1 MKHWSFLRAELLWR
15 CFAGCLAFGHAVAF
29 SAFAQEDE
37 LPAAT
42 PKATAETSIL
52 MPPGKFLVVQGLRM
66 HMYCAGSGYPAVM
79 IDGGIGASSL
89 EWIPVLEG
97 AAVTTRVCVWDRP
110 GYGWS
115 DAGPAPRTT
124 PQVAD
129 ELLDLLK
136 ASGIAGPWVL
146 VGHSF
151 GGFTVRYL
159 AARHPGEVAA
169 LLLVESST
177 PTTEVV
183 ASRGP
188 RRASPL
194 VEQPKVSAAG
204 MPRTREELASY
215 LNTRRKAILTQMD
228 ELKHFHAS
236 SEAVQQAGKVPEVP
250 LIVLERGTRLWPA
263 GAEGGAAEQA
273 WHSAQADLA
282 RLTPHGELRTI
293 PNVGHS
299 PHVDRPDVVAAAI
312 RELVQ
317 RVRERMQISGPV
329 AEAVAT
335 ETTTKH

>member
-1 MKHWSFLRAELLWR
+1 MKHLSLLRCGLLWR
-15 CFAGCLAFGHAVAF
+15 CFAGCLAFGYAVALP
-29 SAFAQEDE
+29 ALAQEDE
-37 LPAAT
+37 SPVTT
-42 PKATAETSIL
+42 PPATAETNIL
-52 MPPGKFLVVQGLRM
+52 VPPGKFLVVQGLRM
-66 HMYCAGSGYPAVM
+66 HMHCVGSGYPAVM

-97 AAVTTRVCVWDRP
+97 AASTTRVCVWDRP

-129 ELLDLLK
+129 ELLDLMK
-136 ASGIAGPWVL
+136 ASEIAGPWVL

-159 AARHPGEVAA
+159 AARHPAEVAA

-204 MPRTREELASY
+204 MPRTREEVASY

-236 SEAVQQAGKVPEVP
+236 SQAVQQAGPVPDVP
-250 LIVLERGTRLWPA
+250 LIVLERGRRLWPV
-263 GAEGGAAEQA
+263 GTEGDAAEQA
-273 WHSAQADLA
+273 WHDAQAELV
-282 RLTPHGELRTI
+282 RLTPQGQLRTI
-293 PNVGHS
+293 PDVGHS
-299 PHVDRPDVVAAAI
+299 PHVDRPEVVVAAI

-317 RVRERMQISGPV
+317 LVRERKPIGGPV
-329 AEAVAT
+329 AEAVTT
-335 ETTTKH
+335 EMSTGR